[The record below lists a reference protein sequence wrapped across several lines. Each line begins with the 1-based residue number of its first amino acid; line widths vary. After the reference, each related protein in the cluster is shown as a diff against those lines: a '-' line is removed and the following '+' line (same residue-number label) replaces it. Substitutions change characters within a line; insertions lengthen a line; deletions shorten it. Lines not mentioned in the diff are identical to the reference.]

1 MTPLPLLAL
10 GGALLMQP
18 RFTEV
23 SEAAGISHLQHRAN
37 ETPDCLF
44 ANGSFCEP
52 ERMTGAVAVGDYDGD
67 GLDDLYF
74 TVLDGRDRLF
84 RNLGDGRFAEAGL
97 AAGLG
102 AMLPSNGATWFDA
115 DRDGDLDLYVTSLTT
130 RRFHLYINED
140 GRFSEE
146 AEARGAALASEQP
159 HFGWSV
165 TAGDY
170 DRDGWVDL
178 VVGEWFASFV
188 VLGEARSHVAVL
200 RNLGA
205 DDPGRF
211 EVTHDVESLGLDEL
225 SNDGVWA
232 FAPSLVDIDQDG
244 WQDLLFAS
252 DFHTSRLFWNDGEG
266 GFVDGTDAA
275 GVGTDENGMGSTIGD
290 FDGDGRLDW
299 FVTSIFD
306 VDRACD
312 VERCGWEHDGNRL
325 YRNVGERRFE
335 DVTDAAGV
343 REGFWG
349 WGTVLFDAD
358 NDGDL
363 DLVMTNGVQFPRA
376 QVDAPFNED
385 PMRFWRNDGEGR
397 MVEMSGPAGLRDTG
411 SGKGL
416 ATLDYDG
423 DGDLDLVITRNANTP
438 LLYRNDT
445 EDENGWLRVR
455 LSGRASNREGLG
467 ARITLRPSRGGP
479 EQVRAMNAQSF
490 FLGQSERVAHFGVGR
505 AGRVDVTVR
514 WPGGDTETARCL
526 EPRQTL
532 RWVEGAPP
540 VDEECPVVADAG
552 ADAAPLD
559 AAVAD
564 AAVAD
569 AAADAAL
576 LDADLDAAQQDASPP
591 DASPPD
597 ASPDAAPPDGPS
609 GDAGA
614 LDATPDASPSDMPSA
629 DVSLPDAATPDARSI
644 GDFAGPD
651 VRDSAA
657 DRPVTD
663 AAAPDASGDGS
674 EPDATDDATPAD
686 LSRLDQNTPGDG
698 ESVDAPVDGS
708 DIRPDDG
715 AGAPPESPGGN
726 GCDCRAVG
734 SPISGWWW
742 LVLGGLRRRR
752 VRRWWGAS
760 RS

>member
-1 MTPLPLLAL
+1 MTPMSLLAL
-10 GGALLMQP
+10 GGLLLTQP

-23 SEAAGISHLQHRAN
+23 SEAAGVAHLQHAAHDA
-37 ETPDCLF
+37 PDCLY

-84 RNLGDGRFAEAGL
+84 RNLGDGGFAEAGL

-102 AMLPSNGATWFDA
+102 AMVASNGATWFDA
-115 DRDGDLDLYVTSLTT
+115 DRDGDLDLYVTSLAT
-130 RRFHLYINED
+130 RRFHLYIND
-140 GRFSEE
+140 GGRFSEE
-146 AEARGAALASEQP
+146 AEARGADLGSEQP

-165 TAGDY
+165 GAGDY

-188 VLGEARSHVAVL
+188 IQGEARAHVAVL

-205 DDPGRF
+205 EDPGRF
-211 EVTHDVESLGLDEL
+211 EVAHDVESLGLDAL

-232 FAPSLVDIDQDG
+232 FAPSFVDIDGDG

-252 DFHTSRLFWNDGEG
+252 DFHTSRLFWNDREG

-275 GVGTDENGMGSTIGD
+275 GVGTDENGMGSAVAD
-290 FDGDGRLDW
+290 FDGDGLLDW

-306 VDRACD
+306 ADRACD
-312 VERCGWEHDGNRL
+312 RERCGWEHDGNRL
-325 YRNVGERRFE
+325 YRNLGDRRFE

-349 WGTVLFDAD
+349 WGTVFFDAD

-397 MVEMSGPAGLRDTG
+397 MVEMAHAAGLRDTG

-423 DGDLDLVITRNANTP
+423 DGDLDLVITRNASTP

-445 EDENGWLRVR
+445 EAANGWLRVR

-467 ARITLRPSRGGP
+467 ARITLRPSGGGP

-490 FLGQSERVAHFGVGR
+490 FLGQSERVAHFGVGQR
-505 AGRVDVTVR
+505 ERVDVTVR
-514 WPGGDTETARCL
+514 WPAGGSETARCL
-526 EPRQTL
+526 EARQTL
-532 RWVEGAPP
+532 LWVEGAPP
-540 VDEECPVVADAG
+540 ADGVCPPSPDGGV
-552 ADAAPLD
+552 
-559 AAVAD
+559 
-564 AAVAD
+564 
-569 AAADAAL
+569 DAAL
-576 LDADLDAAQQDASPP
+576 PEPDASLPDAGSPDADLDAAARDVSR
-591 DASPPD
+591 
-597 ASPDAAPPDGPS
+597 PDAAV
-609 GDAGA
+609 
-614 LDATPDASPSDMPSA
+614 LDARTPDAAVPEAAVA
-629 DVSLPDAATPDARSI
+629 DS
-644 GDFAGPD
+644 AGPD
-651 VRDSAA
+651 VSAPDAAVPDAAVRDAAVPDAFTGDARLPDVIAPDLAVVDASAQDGAPIDVPDAWPA
-657 DRPVTD
+657 DSRPVDGPAPDARTDGPRPDVTAPDGVPPPAPD
-663 AAAPDASGDGS
+663 AAADLALEDGPDPPDETEPAASS
-674 EPDATDDATPAD
+674 
-686 LSRLDQNTPGDG
+686 S
-698 ESVDAPVDGS
+698 
-708 DIRPDDG
+708 
-715 AGAPPESPGGN
+715 
-726 GCDCRAVG
+726 GCDCRAVDG
-734 SPISGWWW
+734 PAMAWWAL
-742 LVLGGLRRRR
+742 LVVGLRRRR
-752 VRRWWGAS
+752 LAAPPRRRAF
-760 RS
+760 